1 MKNPKS
7 YTIHVG
13 IDISKLHLDIVLE
26 DSNLDTFALQV
37 ENNPNGFEQLD
48 QWLHQH
54 GAEKARTILCSE
66 HTGRYGEHLG
76 QWSAHTG
83 WDHAI
88 VKTTALKKVSPEH
101 HRKEDDFDAALL
113 AEYARRFSDKLRL
126 YQDPGPVARQLKQL
140 QTERRFMVK
149 QRASLKQKVTEADYH
164 HACMEQIVQA
174 YGEQIQLL
182 DKHIEKVERQIQHL
196 IHQTEYLTSTFSLL
210 KSAPG
215 VGKVIATKWIT
226 LFCGQQT
233 LNPRK
238 ISSRFGFAP
247 HAYNSGSSVRQTTRS
262 SRYGD
267 PEMRKLMTLA
277 ARSVLTHTK
286 HYREYYR
293 QKLQEGKPKK
303 VAINNIINKL
313 IRMLCAMWNKG
324 VKYDPGH
331 VEKLK
336 KIHQAA

>member
-1 MKNPKS
+1 MTNSKT
-7 YTIHVG
+7 YRIHVG
-13 IDISKLHLDIVLE
+13 IDVSKLHLDIVLE
-26 DSNLDTFALQV
+26 DFNLQSYEIQV
-37 ENNPNGFEQLD
+37 DNTQTGFDRLD
-48 QWLHQH
+48 EWLHDH
-54 GAEKARTILCSE
+54 GADKTATILCSE
-66 HTGRYGEHLG
+66 HTGRYGEHLAR
-76 QWSAHTG
+76 WTTKSG

-101 HRKEDDFDAALL
+101 HRKEDSFDAGLL

-126 YQDPGPVARQLKQL
+126 HQDSGAVARQLNRL

-149 QRASLKQKVTEADYH
+149 QRASLKQKVSEADYH

-174 YGEQIQLL
+174 YREQVRLL
-182 DKHIEKVERQIQHL
+182 NKHIEEIEQQIQQL
-196 IHQTEYLTSTFSLL
+196 IHQTPKLKEVFYRL

-215 VGKVIATKWIT
+215 IGDIVATKWIT

-233 LNPRK
+233 LDPRK

-247 HAYNSGSSVRQTTRS
+247 HKYRSGTAVHQRTRS

-267 PEMRKLMTLA
+267 SEMRRLMTLA
-277 ARSVLTHTK
+277 ARSAFTHK
-286 HYREYYR
+286 EHYREYYQR
-293 QKLQEGKPKK
+293 KLQEGKPIK
-303 VAINNIINKL
+303 VATNNIINKL

-324 VKYDPGH
+324 VDYDPNH
-331 VEKLK
+331 VNKLK